1 MTNTTTTP
9 EVTVSEK
16 AGEKLD
22 KVQAACDMGNEVRV
36 FARTN
41 GIEITIDLVDE
52 RLSEIGNPQN
62 PVYDGTH
69 LAECARIA
77 NRWTVKRFALNPE
90 LTVREAKLGRKAFLA
105 QLGDSE
111 PVAEPVAPPAPEI
124 TPRDERRRAIKAAQR
139 EIRRASNWDKRHQ
152 AEAALKE
159 LEAKFEAEDA
169 QQD

>member
-16 AGEKLD
+16 ADEKLD
-22 KVQAACDMGNEVRV
+22 KVQAAFEMGADVRD
-36 FARTN
+36 FGRAN
-41 GIEITIDLVDE
+41 GLVINMNLVDA
-52 RLSEIGNPQN
+52 RLTAVAGGCRGE
-62 PVYDGTH
+62 YM
-69 LAECARIA
+69 AARAQVA

-139 EIRRASNWDKRHQ
+139 EIRKASNWDKRHQ